1 MNYKTRHCRVTCIV
15 SAMIILVVKERKKE
29 KKKKKGNVASASKW
43 PNRSMKHN
51 RA

>member
-29 KKKKKGNVASASKW
+29 KKKKNLWKEIDQIKIC
-43 PNRSMKHN
+43 
-51 RA
+51 